1 MTAPQPIHSAIY
13 TGWIGHRRFV
23 PVINHFRYPIF
34 MMYLDLDELPKL
46 FSKKWYCALERFNLV
61 SFKRKDY
68 FAPDQPDLKQAVID
82 RVHSHYRDHQCDL
95 PEISSVRVLGHVRY
109 LGFNFNPVVF
119 YYCFDKSNQLQAI
132 LSEITNTPWGE
143 RHAYVHAIAGGKALA
158 DSDMQL
164 THYKNN
170 PNNHKFKFEFKKRFH
185 VSPFNPMNMDYKWV
199 FSEPKG
205 QLHVHMDNFI
215 QTSGAEKHFD
225 ATLTLQQK
233 SFDKNLA
240 AILIRQ
246 PLITVKVVWG
256 IYWQALKLWLK
267 RSPFYG
273 HPGSDETNTSVIS
286 QKLSKQ
292 ELAAEEYLT
301 STTKEK

>member
-1 MTAPQPIHSAIY
+1 MSAPQPTRSSIY

-23 PVINHFRYPIF
+23 PVLNHFRYPIF
-34 MMYLDLDELPKL
+34 MMYLDLDELPNL

-82 RVHSHYRDHQCDL
+82 RVHSHYQDHQCEP

-119 YYCFDKSNQLQAI
+119 YYCFDQDNQLQAI

-143 RHAYVHAIAGGKALA
+143 RHAYVHAITDAEALVG
-158 DSDMQL
+158 SDMQL
-164 THYKNN
+164 THYTNN
-170 PNNHKFKFEFKKRFH
+170 PNNHKFKFEFIKRFH

-199 FSEPKG
+199 FSEPKS

-215 QTSGAEKHFD
+215 QTTEAEKHFD
-225 ATLTLQQK
+225 ATLTLQQN

-256 IYWQALKLWLK
+256 IYWQAFKLWVK

-273 HPGSDETNTSVIS
+273 HPGSEDTNTDVIS
-286 QKLSKQ
+286 QKLAKQ
-292 ELAAEEYLT
+292 ELAAAEYL
-301 STTKEK
+301 SRTTKEK